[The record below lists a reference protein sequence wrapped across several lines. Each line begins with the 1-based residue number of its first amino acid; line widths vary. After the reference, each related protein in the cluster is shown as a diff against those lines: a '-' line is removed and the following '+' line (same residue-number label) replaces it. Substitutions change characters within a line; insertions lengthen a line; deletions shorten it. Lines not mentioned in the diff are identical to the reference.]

1 MPEAVRWARYVD
13 TIAQRYHCLPS
24 QVLREG
30 TDLMRHLA
38 LLSAADTPVES
49 RVKPKSEVEELG
61 LADVTRSL

>member
-13 TIAQRYHCLPS
+13 TVARRYHCLPS

-38 LLSAADTPVES
+38 VLDAADAPVEPQ
-49 RVKPKSEVEELG
+49 VKPKDEVEELG

>member
-1 MPEAVRWARYVD
+1 MPEAVQWARYID
-13 TIAQRYHCLPS
+13 TVARRYHCLPS

-38 LLSAADTPVES
+38 VLDAADAPVTPL
-49 RVKPKSEVEELG
+49 VKPENEVEELG